1 MPKYTKPLKGW
12 RARDVEWYS
21 LKKSQ
26 SAKRGKIL
34 ACSTKAT
41 SALIVAILEDEMPWG
56 TIKELKELITYDEE
70 AKKVLQAYI
79 DAGQGDEYAI
89 GHFR

>member
-1 MPKYTKPLKGW
+1 MSKYPKPLKGW
-12 RARDVEWYS
+12 CSCDIKWHS
-21 LKKSQ
+21 LKKSRY
-26 SAKRGKIL
+26 ARRGKIL

-41 SALIVAILEDEMPWG
+41 SDLIVTVLKDEMPWA
-56 TIKELKELITYDEE
+56 TIKELKELITFDEE

-89 GHFR
+89 EHFR